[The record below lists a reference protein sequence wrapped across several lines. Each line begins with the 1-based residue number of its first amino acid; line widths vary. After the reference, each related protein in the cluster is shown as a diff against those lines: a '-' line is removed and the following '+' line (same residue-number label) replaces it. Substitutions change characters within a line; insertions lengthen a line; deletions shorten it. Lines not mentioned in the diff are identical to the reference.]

1 MITATATKTFVN
13 RAMLSFIAA
22 STLLLSASTAYA
34 HSGSLNKIAVDVC
47 KQKQKSQSC
56 QYEGGHNDLYIGTCQ
71 YISDTDLICVRNK
84 PIQKIDSSDSHN
96 TDSEK
101 EHKH

>member
-71 YISDTDLICVRNK
+71 LMSETDLICVRNK
-84 PIQKIDSSDSHN
+84 PIQKIESAN

-101 EHKH
+101 AHKH